1 MTKKSCS
8 CIKVTISS
16 YTLVYWHLQLQVSP
30 TCNNEIVT
38 ETEILKFKRIADSHL
53 LTSIPT
59 LLFAF
64 FFAIC
69 NTEVFVAAQTPLW
82 HEQFG

>member
-1 MTKKSCS
+1 
-8 CIKVTISS
+8 
-16 YTLVYWHLQLQVSP
+16 
-30 TCNNEIVT
+30 VT
-38 ETEILKFKRIADSHL
+38 ETEILKFKRIADGYL

-64 FFAIC
+64 FAIC
-69 NTEVFVAAQTPLW
+69 NTEGFVAAQTPLW